1 MDSKCAVQLL
11 LRRDGD
17 VNRHSAVLRRF
28 QALLSRD
35 WQVVISHI
43 YREGNYCA
51 DYIASRGHSMS
62 FGLHEFPITDPSL
75 CNWIL
80 YDVQGISEPR
90 LVVNES

>member
-11 LRRDGD
+11 RREGD

-35 WQVVISHI
+35 WQVFISHI
-43 YREGNYCA
+43 YREGNYCD
-51 DYIASRGHSMS
+51 DYISSRGHSMS
-62 FGLHEFPITDPSL
+62 FGLHKFPITDPSL

-80 YDVQGISEPR
+80 YDIQGISEPR
-90 LVVNES
+90 LVVNEG